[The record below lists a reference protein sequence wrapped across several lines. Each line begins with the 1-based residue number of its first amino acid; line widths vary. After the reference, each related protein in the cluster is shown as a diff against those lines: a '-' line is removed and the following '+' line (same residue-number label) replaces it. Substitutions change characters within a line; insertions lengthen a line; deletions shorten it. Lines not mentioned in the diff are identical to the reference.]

1 MAVSHYKG
9 PWIGKVPMCAI
20 CGGAGEGSRQEHR
33 LTHGV
38 SVWLCE
44 AHRSDAFQRRRGGRD
59 FVASL
64 GAVWRAAGIG
74 DRRHAAAL
82 TAHLRRVRGGDPRA
96 RPGSYAW
103 PHLRRE
109 AERRFASGQG
119 VADVFGALNRH
130 CRSRQIRC
138 PSLRTVRR
146 WFHEGR
152 WLLAPRRRA
161 RTGTQPPRLGEV
173 APTARPIRDRPPASQ
188 PAADEGSGRAPPGGA
203 ADTPCP

>member
-1 MAVSHYKG
+1 MATSHYKG
-9 PWIGKVPMCAI
+9 PWIGKLPMCAI
-20 CGGAGEGSRQEHR
+20 CGGAGEGTRREHR

-44 AHRSDAFQRRRGGRD
+44 AHRSDEFQRRRGGRD

-64 GAVWRAAGIG
+64 DAIWRAAGLR
-74 DRRHAAAL
+74 DQRHSAAL
-82 TAHLRRVRGGDPRA
+82 TAHLRRVRSGSSRG

-109 AERRFASGQG
+109 AERRFGSGHT
-119 VADVFGALNRH
+119 VRDVFGDLATH
-130 CRSRQIRC
+130 CRARHIRC

-152 WLLAPRRRA
+152 WLTEPRHARRA
-161 RTGTQPPRLGEV
+161 SAGP
-173 APTARPIRDRPPASQ
+173 RPPGASPVGV
-188 PAADEGSGRAPPGGA
+188 PAKGARKRHRSRHNAAKASPGDRAPP
-203 ADTPCP
+203 